1 MQRWIVLA
9 AVWLCMWYLMIPI
22 KRWLFR
28 RIDKEWLAYLLT
40 FLISVVIYVGLYC
53 IADLCGL
60 G

>member
-40 FLISVVIYVGLYC
+40 FLISVVI
-53 IADLCGL
+53 
-60 G
+60 